1 MNIGDRVRLLRE
13 KKGMTQEELATQ
25 LGYKSKSSVTHIERG
40 RDIPRSMV
48 VKLADI
54 LDTTPAYLM
63 GWEDKSVSQGEKI
76 RLLREQMSLSQSD
89 LALKTGYPLE
99 SIIKYE
105 NDERKIS
112 DTVRHKFIEAL
123 QIDEDLL
130 PHCGGY
136 FDFRDDIDIAIAGD
150 AWRLNDI
157 GKRKVLEY
165 ISDLIDT
172 GKYNKEE

>member
-1 MNIGDRVRLLRE
+1 MLNE
-13 KKGMTQEELATQ
+13 KGHTQKELTDY
-25 LGYKSKSSVTHIERG
+25 LGIEKSVFSSWKNGKSKSYNKYIYQIANFLG
-40 RDIPRSMV
+40 
-48 VKLADI
+48 
-54 LDTTPAYLM
+54 TTPSDLM
-63 GWEDKSVSQGEKI
+63 GWKDKSVSQGEKI
-76 RLLREQMSLSQSD
+76 RLLREQMGLSQSD

-105 NDERKIS
+105 NDEWKIS

-172 GKYNKEE
+172 GKYNNKEE